1 MTHAAPARP
10 PRERGVDRSLV
21 VRHLGLVPYAEG
33 LRLQEELVASRRAG
47 ESQDTLLLLEHPH
60 VITLG
65 SSADEAHVLIEPAER
80 DRLGIEV
87 FQVGRGGGVTY
98 HGPGQLVAYP
108 MLDLKP
114 DRKDLHAYLRDLE
127 EVLLRVAGAY
137 GVTAERRPGLT
148 GVWTGTGKLAA
159 AGVRVSSQ
167 WITSHGVALN
177 VSSDLG
183 FFERIVP
190 CGIVGEGVTSL
201 ANELGRPVDLEA
213 VAGTFAE
220 RFADVFGYRARS
232 PRQQF

>member
-1 MTHAAPARP
+1 MTRVAPGVE
-10 PRERGVDRSLV
+10 RELV
-21 VRHLGLVPYAEG
+21 VRRLGLVPYAEG
-33 LRLQEELVASRRAG
+33 LRLQDELVASRRAG
-47 ESQDTLLLLEHPH
+47 DSPDTLFLLQHPH

-65 SSADEAHVLIEPAER
+65 SSADETHVLVEAEER

-87 FQVGRGGGVTY
+87 FEVGRGGGVTY

-108 MLDLKP
+108 ILDLKP

-127 EVLLRVAGAY
+127 EVLIRVAGAY
-137 GVTAERRPGLT
+137 GVQARRREGLT
-148 GVWTGTGKLAA
+148 GVWTETGKLAA

-177 VSSDLG
+177 VTADLG

-201 ANELGRPVDLEA
+201 AKELGGPVDLES
-213 VAGTFAE
+213 VANTFADH
-220 RFADVFGYRARS
+220 FGDVFGYS
-232 PRQQF
+232 NHVV

>member
-1 MTHAAPARP
+1 VE
-10 PRERGVDRSLV
+10 RELV
-21 VRHLGLVPYAEG
+21 VRRLGLVPYAEG
-33 LRLQEELVASRRAG
+33 LRLQDELVASRRAG
-47 ESQDTLLLLEHPH
+47 EISDTLLLLQHPH

-65 SSADEAHVLIEPAER
+65 SRADATHVLVGAEER

-87 FQVGRGGGVTY
+87 FEVGRGGGVTY

-108 MLDLKP
+108 ILDLKP

-137 GVTAERRPGLT
+137 GVQAGRREGLT
-148 GVWTGTGKLAA
+148 GAWTKTGKLAA

-177 VSSDLG
+177 VTSDLG

-201 ANELGRPVDLEA
+201 AKELGRPVDLES
-213 VAGTFAE
+213 VANTFKAH
-220 RFADVFGYRARS
+220 FGDVFGYS
-232 PRQQF
+232 SLVV